1 MVGLGRLVLMCGL
14 SFSGKSSIARDL
26 SARLNAQFVSLDDIN
41 EARGLHGGMGIPLQE
56 WIETHRIASERV
68 RESLSRGLS
77 VIVDDTS
84 SPRFLRDVWRAQAAE
99 TGASFVLLFVEADR
113 DVILQRQRANRSTG
127 QRHDVADDVMRDHL
141 DAFEPPEAD
150 EPAIRVLSEVDSPDQ
165 IAAQVQTALDRQD
178 KLSRP
183 EE

>member
-1 MVGLGRLVLMCGL
+1 MKEKNITMVGLG
-14 SFSGKSSIARDL
+14 A
-26 SARLNAQFVSLDDIN
+26 
-41 EARGLHGGMGIPLQE
+41 
-56 WIETHRIASERV
+56 
-68 RESLSRGLS
+68 
-77 VIVDDTS
+77 
-84 SPRFLRDVWRAQAAE
+84 PRFLRDVWRTQAAE

-141 DAFEPPEAD
+141 DAFEPPQAD

-178 KLSRP
+178 EVSRP